1 LALGLLESYGK
12 PTIMESLEVWDF
24 WKVLESYGMIE
35 VVAVITVH
43 FSNNFNHSGGS
54 PANPKIILSA

>member
-1 LALGLLESYGK
+1 
-12 PTIMESLEVWDF
+12 MESLEVWDF